1 VVVLDQDEVEEP
13 EAMDRINGSA
23 ATSVI
28 GVMADVDIL
37 RVHDVRENVEA
48 IRVARAVFPT
58 HDE

>member
-1 VVVLDQDEVEEP
+1 
-13 EAMDRINGSA
+13 
-23 ATSVI
+23 
-28 GVMADVDIL
+28 MADVDIL